1 MATIINTIITNDFI
15 TYPRQKGVRG
25 RIANI
30 CPSCNQQTDTEDEKC
45 YTDIING
52 QKYITYICGDCVPVA
67 ELIKAQHTINRW
79 ERLTQKLLQ
88 EDEYDNTPVAVLIA
102 RQQQQKEDEYDNT
115 PIAVLIA
122 RQRQQI
128 KKTRNA
134 NY

>member
-1 MATIINTIITNDFI
+1 MATISNTITTNDI
-15 TYPRQKGVRG
+15 IVYRRGKKVRRPRRM
-25 RIANI
+25 AYI
-30 CPSCNQQTDTEDEKC
+30 CPSCNEPTETEDEKC

-67 ELIKAQHTINRW
+67 ELIKEQHTINRW

-115 PIAVLIA
+115 PVAVLIA
-122 RQRQQI
+122 RQRQQLKKI
-128 KKTRNA
+128 K
-134 NY
+134 